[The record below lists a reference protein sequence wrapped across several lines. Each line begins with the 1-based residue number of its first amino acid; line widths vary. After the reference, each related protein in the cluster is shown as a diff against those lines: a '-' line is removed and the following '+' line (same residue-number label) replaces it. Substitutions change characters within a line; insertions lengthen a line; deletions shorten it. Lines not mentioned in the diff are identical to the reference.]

1 MESKRYS
8 CIYSLY
14 YIQPRTLYFSGIGWI
29 SFPFEIV
36 IHDDASTDGTTD
48 IIKEYENKFPEIV
61 KPIYETENQYSKKDN
76 TMELL
81 ILPHLKGKYT
91 AFCEGDDFWT
101 NKKKLQMQV
110 DFLEN
115 NPDYGFCCT
124 DVDIYYEDTNKYD
137 RAITKRKLNNIIF
150 DNGIS
155 STGYLLNVSWLFKTD
170 LYNDIV
176 NRNSKFYYDRPLQLF
191 YEFCLNTKCK
201 YIDCVTAT
209 YRRNPNGISFF
220 TKEQERKQYDYFRS
234 CFELII
240 QYLPKFNCSEEYISE
255 FYTRNIEYVLKPA
268 IKYGDDEIIQI
279 FLSYVYQKNG
289 LYLCELYDQ
298 VFKREKQ
305 VKESLSYRIGNFL
318 LWPLKRLF

>member
-1 MESKRYS
+1 MISITQEQIMSNWKVKDTLVSIR
-8 CIYSLY
+8 CITYNHEH
-14 YIQPRTLYFSGIGWI
+14 YISQALDGFLMQETT
-29 SFPFEIV
+29 FPFEIV

-124 DVDIYYEDTNKYD
+124 DVDIYYEDTNKY
-137 RAITKRKLNNIIF
+137 
-150 DNGIS
+150 
-155 STGYLLNVSWLFKTD
+155 
-170 LYNDIV
+170 
-176 NRNSKFYYDRPLQLF
+176 
-191 YEFCLNTKCK
+191 
-201 YIDCVTAT
+201 
-209 YRRNPNGISFF
+209 
-220 TKEQERKQYDYFRS
+220 
-234 CFELII
+234 
-240 QYLPKFNCSEEYISE
+240 
-255 FYTRNIEYVLKPA
+255 
-268 IKYGDDEIIQI
+268 GDDEIIQI
-279 FLSYVYQKNG
+279 FLSYVSQKNG